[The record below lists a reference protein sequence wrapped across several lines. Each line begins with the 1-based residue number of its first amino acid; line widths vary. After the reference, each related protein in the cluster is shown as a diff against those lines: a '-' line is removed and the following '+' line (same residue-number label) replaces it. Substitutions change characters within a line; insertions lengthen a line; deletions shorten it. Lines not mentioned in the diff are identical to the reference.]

1 MFFKVE
7 YPQPSPNL
15 SVRRLES
22 SFSTVFPYSAL
33 ISPFVHILLYM
44 ANMEFCIDFSDIDC
58 CRHTFPCL
66 SDKVNNFLKQVV
78 YFLIVCDDVFAHKI

>member
-1 MFFKVE
+1 MFLKLNIPTVS
-7 YPQPSPNL
+7 YL

-33 ISPFVHILLYM
+33 ISPLLFIFYYIL

-78 YFLIVCDDVFAHKI
+78 LFLDCL